1 MSVDQTTHNECGH
14 WLRRIEAVVKMSQQ
28 ADKQRREGMEAAG
41 NIVMIGIV
49 IGVIV
54 GAIAFFTMLALLK

>member
-1 MSVDQTTHNECGH
+1 
-14 WLRRIEAVVKMSQQ
+14 
-28 ADKQRREGMEAAG
+28 MEAAG